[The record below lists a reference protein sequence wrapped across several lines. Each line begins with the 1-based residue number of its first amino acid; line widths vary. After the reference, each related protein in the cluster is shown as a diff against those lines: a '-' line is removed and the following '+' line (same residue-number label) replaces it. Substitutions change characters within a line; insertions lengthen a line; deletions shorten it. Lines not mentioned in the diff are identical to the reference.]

1 MTYLVHVLNMISIYI
16 ILALSLNLLVGYTGV
31 LSLSHGA
38 FYGIGA
44 YISSI
49 MLVRFDMSYP
59 LAMLLSIVG
68 AVCIS
73 FLISLPSLWLRDD
86 YFVLAS
92 LGFQIIVFSVL
103 YNWVD
108 VTQGPFGISGI
119 PRPKMFVMVLDSAGL
134 YLLFSVV
141 VAAVCGVLLYLIGH
155 SPFGRA
161 LKTIREDEIAA
172 ASLGKNVPRFKVIAF
187 AIAAGFAAVAGTV
200 FAGYLRYIDPTS
212 FTLVESVFIL
222 SIVII
227 GGAGNIAGPLVGTV
241 LMILLPEALRF
252 TGIPDAIAPQLRQ
265 VIYGT
270 LIILIM
276 RYRPQGLLGEYR
288 YE

>member
-1 MTYLVHVLNMISIYI
+1 MTYLAHVLNMISIYI

-38 FYGIGA
+38 FYGLGA
-44 YISSI
+44 YLSSI
-49 MLVRFDMSYP
+49 MLVRLEQHY
-59 LAMLLSIVG
+59 LVAMLLGIVG
-68 AVCIS
+68 TVAIS

-92 LGFQIIVFSVL
+92 LGFQVIVFSVL

-108 VTQGPFGISGI
+108 LTHGPFGISGI
-119 PRPKMFVMVLDSAGL
+119 PRPKIFGTTLETAGSF
-134 YLLFSVV
+134 LLFSVV
-141 VAAVCGVLLYLIGH
+141 VAAICGVLLYLIGH
-155 SPFGRA
+155 SPFGRT
-161 LKTIREDEIAA
+161 LKAIREDEIAA

-187 AIAAGFAAVAGTV
+187 ASAAGFAAVAGAV
-200 FAGYLRYIDPTS
+200 FAMYLRYIDPTS

-222 SIVII
+222 SIIII
-227 GGAGNIAGPLVGTV
+227 GGAGNTAGPLVGTI

-252 TGIPDAIAPQLRQ
+252 VGIHDAIAPYLRQ

-270 LIILIM
+270 LIIVIM
-276 RYRPQGLLGEYR
+276 RYRPQGLLGEYG